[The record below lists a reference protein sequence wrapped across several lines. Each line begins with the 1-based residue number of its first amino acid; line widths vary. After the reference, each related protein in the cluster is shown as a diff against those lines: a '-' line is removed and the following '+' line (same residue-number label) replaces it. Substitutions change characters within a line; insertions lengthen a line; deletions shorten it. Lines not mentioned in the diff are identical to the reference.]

1 MSNTTL
7 VLGLSG
13 SGKSTSLRNLNSEE
27 TFIINVLNKPLPF
40 KGYKA
45 NYKLIKLTP
54 NDDDANADNGGN
66 YYATDDY
73 AKILNVI
80 KHINLYRPE
89 IKILVL
95 DDFQYLMCNEF
106 MRRVGEKGFEKF
118 NDLALHAWSV
128 ITSLTLT
135 RDDLFCFV
143 LTHSDADQNGVMKF
157 KTIGRMLEDKV
168 TLEGM
173 FTCILHSLVQ
183 EGEFKFLTQY
193 NGQCIAKSPLGMF
206 DELFIDNDLKTVIEA
221 MKEYANE

>member
-13 SGKSTSLRNLNSEE
+13 SGKSTSLRNLDPKE

-45 NYKLIKLTP
+45 QYKLINYTP
-54 NDDDANADNGGN
+54 NEDGTYSDNGGN
-66 YYATDDY
+66 YYASDDY
-73 AKILNVI
+73 AKILNII
-80 KHINLYRPE
+80 KAINTYRPD
-89 IKILVL
+89 IKVLVL

-128 ITSLTLT
+128 ITSLTMT
-135 RDDLFCFV
+135 RDDLYCFV

-157 KTIGRMLEDKV
+157 KTIGKMLEDKV

-173 FTCILHSLVQ
+173 FTCILHSLVH

-206 DELFIDNDLKTVIEA
+206 DDLFIDNDLEEVIKS
-221 MKEYANE
+221 MKEYADE